1 MRENEDNIK
10 GKVWEKIEEKSESYN
25 LCLMQKAVP
34 FCWSAVLGKDC
45 QLMRMKYVQ
54 KVQMADPRIFWS
66 VPTVEVKMGW
76 CGLWGDSSMK
86 RRNEEWHLKWEEI
99 ENNHSAC
106 LMCCFW
112 SVREGV
118 LLMVNLA
125 SYYGLNLS
133 LLIMRGGQLIKLNDP
148 DIISQLKGT
157 VIQFDIDL
165 CEAHIVN
172 RRPRLNRVFWSR
184 WYSQRK
190 IYRCWRP
197 CTHLSLQAFNRKRQ
211 YFQDKILDLRKHT
224 LKEKRKSNQIVQ
236 SFIIRVPCT
245 MECGTKRISSDA
257 SCVVCVLCIPY
268 FAPSAEHL

>member
-1 MRENEDNIK
+1 
-10 GKVWEKIEEKSESYN
+10 
-25 LCLMQKAVP
+25 
-34 FCWSAVLGKDC
+34 
-45 QLMRMKYVQ
+45 
-54 KVQMADPRIFWS
+54 
-66 VPTVEVKMGW
+66 MGW
-76 CGLWGDSSMK
+76 CGLWGDSPMK
-86 RRNEEWHLKWEEI
+86 RRNEEWHLKWEKI

-133 LLIMRGGQLIKLNDP
+133 LLIVRGGQLIKLNDP

-197 CTHLSLQAFNRKRQ
+197 CTHLSLQAFNRKRK

-236 SFIIRVPCT
+236 SFIIRVPVT

-268 FAPSAEHL
+268 FAPSAEHLQCVTIVKIKSSLLCCITTENTFFRRIHIKLEKKCKIRKIKPTHMCQLQPTHVF